1 MLGVAGKEQHLQ
13 GCTLVQAGSVVDC
26 PSQSTLGVVGPPLLA
41 VGIPL
46 LVVVGTLPPV
56 LVDMSLLVV
65 DTHHLFLGVEEEL
78 SCSLRR
84 FHRC

>member
-1 MLGVAGKEQHLQ
+1 MLGVASKEQHLQ
-13 GCTLVQAGSVVDC
+13 GCTLLQAGSVVDC

-46 LVVVGTLPPV
+46 LVVVGRLLPA
-56 LVDMSLLVV
+56 LVDTLLLVV
-65 DTHHLFLGVEEEL
+65 DTHHLCPGVEEEQ